1 MNFELGQLFI
11 ISTCYLSLL
20 FIIAY
25 CAEKGII
32 KRSLVN
38 HPLTYV
44 LSLGVYASAWAF
56 YGTTGLAHQYGFLFL
71 AYFLGICGAYLLAPV
86 LLAPILKLT
95 RTYQLGSLADL
106 FAFRFR
112 SSWAGTLT
120 TVFMLTAL
128 LPLIALQIQAVA
140 DSVDILS
147 QHGQQEKLALGF
159 CTLITLFTVLFGTR
173 HISSRDK
180 HTGLVMAIAFDSVVK
195 LIAMGAAG
203 IFALWFIFSGPTDL
217 EQWLT
222 TNADALNALHTP
234 LNDGPWRTLLLIFFA
249 AAMVMPHMFHMGFIE
264 NLNPKTLTTASW
276 GLPLFLLLFSLA
288 IPPILWAGLKL
299 NNPTTPEY
307 FILGVTLASDS
318 PWLVYLVFIGGLS
331 AASGITIVAT
341 LALSG
346 MLLNHVVLP
355 SYQPSNKVDIYRW
368 LLWTRRCLTILI
380 IATSYSFYWLLG
392 AKQDLSNLGIA
403 AFVGTLQ
410 FLPGVL
416 SVLYWPAANR
426 QGFISGLLIG
436 AAVWFTT
443 LMLPLFFEID
453 SITIPLINATFLLDE
468 NSWHIAT
475 IASLSANTLTFILV
489 SLLTPISEEE
499 IGAANACSV
508 DNVSR
513 PHRWML
519 AAQSPAEIQEQLGKI
534 LGSTVA
540 QHEVSQVLTDLNL
553 TMDEA
558 RPYALRRIRDR
569 IEANLSGLM
578 GPAVAKDIVDSFLPY
593 KLQADVYVTEDIN
606 FIENRF
612 EAYQFQLSGLAAE
625 LNNLRR
631 FHRHTLENLPLG
643 ICSIGKDSE
652 VLMWNRAMAAVTG
665 IGSSKVVGSRFED
678 IPEPWKSLFNQF
690 ATNPARNH
698 LSKEKLIID
707 GEPRWLSLHKAAIG
721 APFTDDEGLVILL
734 DDATDTQLLENKLIH
749 TERLASIG
757 QLAAGVAHE
766 IGNPVTGIACLA
778 QELKSESKEESTKQF
793 AEQILEQT
801 QRISRIVQTLVN
813 FSHQGSQ
820 YQADN
825 HHIRVAVQPLI
836 DKAIQLLT
844 LADKQ
849 KQPSYLNQCSPSAAV
864 MGDEQ
869 RLMQV
874 FINLLRNASDASPAN
889 SQITITTT
897 ASGPLLE
904 IALID
909 QGCGIPKQIQSKLFE
924 PFFTTKDPG
933 KGTGLGLALV
943 YSIIEEHSGQ
953 INIESPLDLE
963 QNSGTKVTVSLP
975 LVTV

>member
-11 ISTCYLSLL
+11 IGVCYLALL
-20 FIIAY
+20 FVIAY
-25 CAEKGII
+25 CAEKAII
-32 KRSLVN
+32 KRTWVN

-120 TVFMLTAL
+120 TGFMLLAM

-140 DSVDILS
+140 DSADILS
-147 QHGQQEKLALGF
+147 QHGQPEELALGF
-159 CTLITLFTVLFGTR
+159 CGLITLFTVLFGTR

-180 HTGLVMAIAFDSVVK
+180 HTGLVMAIAFDAVVK
-195 LIAMGAAG
+195 LLAMGAAG
-203 IFALWFIFSGPTDL
+203 IFALWFVFSGPTDL

-222 TNADALNALHTP
+222 TNADALASLHTP
-234 LNDGPWRTLLLIFFA
+234 LEEGPWRTLLLIFFA

-264 NLNPKTLTTASW
+264 NPHPKALFTASW
-276 GLPLFLLLFSLA
+276 GLPLFLLLFGLA

-299 NNPTTPEY
+299 NSPTTPEY
-307 FILGVTLASDS
+307 FILGIGLASDS
-318 PWLVYLVFIGGLS
+318 SWLVYLVFIGGLS
-331 AASGITIVAT
+331 AASGVTVVAT

-355 SYQPSNKVDIYRW
+355 SYQPSSKIDIYKW
-368 LLWTRRCLTILI
+368 LLWTRRFLTLLI
-380 IATSYSFYWLLG
+380 IAASYSFYWLLG
-392 AKQDLSNLGIA
+392 AKQDLSNLGIT

-410 FLPGVL
+410 FLPGIL

-426 QGFISGLLIG
+426 QGFISGLIVG
-436 AAVWFTT
+436 AIVWFLT
-443 LMLPLFFEID
+443 LMLPLFFEIQA
-453 SITIPLINATFLLDE
+453 IVFPIINLTLSLDE

-499 IGAANACSV
+499 VSAANACSV

-519 AAQSPAEIQEQLGKI
+519 AAQSPAEFQEQLGKI
-534 LGSTVA
+534 LGSKAA
-540 QHEVSQVLTDLNL
+540 QREVNQALQDLTLA
-553 TMDEA
+553 MDES
-558 RPYALRRIRDR
+558 RPYALRRLRDR

-578 GPAVAKDIVDSFLPY
+578 GPSVAKDIVDSFLPY

-606 FIENRF
+606 FIEGRF
-612 EAYQFQLSGLAAE
+612 EAYQSQLTGLAAE

-643 ICSIGKDSE
+643 VCSIGRDSE
-652 VLMWNRAMAAVTG
+652 VLMWNRAMAAITG

-678 IPEPWKSLFNQF
+678 IPDPWKSLFNRF

-698 LSKEKLIID
+698 LSKEKIMVD

-778 QELKSESKEESTKQF
+778 QELKSESLEDSTKQF

-801 QRISRIVQTLVN
+801 QRISRIVQTLVS
-813 FSHQGSQ
+813 FAHQGIQ
-820 YQADN
+820 YQPN
-825 HHIRVAVQPLI
+825 HQYTRIAVYPLI
-836 DKAIQLLT
+836 DKAIQLVE
-844 LADKQ
+844 LADKE
-849 KQPSYLNQCSPSAAV
+849 KQLVYLNQCSLSAAV

-874 FINLLRNASDASPAN
+874 FINLLRNACDASHAN
-889 SQITITTT
+889 SQIKVITTT
-897 ASGPLLE
+897 NGPLLN
-904 IALID
+904 IAVID
-909 QGCGIPKQIQSKLFE
+909 QGCGISKEAQSKMFE
-924 PFFTTKDPG
+924 PFFTTKEPG
-933 KGTGLGLALV
+933 KGTGLGLALT
-943 YSIIEEHSGQ
+943 YNIIEEHSGQ

-963 QNSGTKVTVSLP
+963 HNSGTKVTVSLP
-975 LVTV
+975 LVTA

>member
-1 MNFELGQLFI
+1 MNFELGHLFI
-11 ISTCYLSLL
+11 ISAGYLALL

-25 CAEKGII
+25 CAEKGVI
-32 KRSLVN
+32 KRTLVS
-38 HPLTYV
+38 HPVTYV

-56 YGTTGLAHQYGFLFL
+56 YGTTGLVHQYGFLFL

-120 TVFMLTAL
+120 TGFMLLAM

-140 DSVDILS
+140 DSADILS
-147 QHGQQEKLALGF
+147 QHGQPEELALGF
-159 CTLITLFTVLFGTR
+159 CGLITLFTVLFGTR
-173 HISSRDK
+173 HISSRDR
-180 HTGLVMAIAFDSVVK
+180 HTGLVMAIAFDSVIK
-195 LIAMGAAG
+195 LIAMGVAG
-203 IFALWFIFSGPTDL
+203 IFALWFVFNGPGDL
-217 EQWLT
+217 DQWLAS
-222 TNADALNALHTP
+222 NAEALTALHTP
-234 LNDGPWRTLLLIFFA
+234 LQEGPWRTLLLIFFA

-264 NLNPKTLTTASW
+264 NPSPKALYTASW
-276 GLPLFLLLFSLA
+276 GLPLYLLLFSLA

-307 FILGVTLASDS
+307 FILGASLTSES
-318 PWLVYLVFIGGLS
+318 PLLVGLIFIGGLS
-331 AASGITIVAT
+331 AASGVTIVAT

-346 MLLNHVVLP
+346 MLLNHVVLL
-355 SYQPSNKVDIYRW
+355 SYQPSSKVDIYKW
-368 LLWTRRCLTILI
+368 LLWTRRLLTLLI
-380 IATSYSFYWLLG
+380 ITASYGFYWLLG

-410 FLPGVL
+410 FLPGIL

-426 QGFISGLLIG
+426 QGFITGLIVG
-436 AAVWFTT
+436 AIVWFLT
-443 LMLPLFFEID
+443 LMLPLFFDIEF
-453 SITIPLINATFLLDE
+453 ITFPIINLTLPLDE

-475 IASLSANTLTFILV
+475 IASLSANTLTFVLV

-499 IGAANACSV
+499 VGAANACSV

-519 AAQSPAEIQEQLGKI
+519 AAQSPAEFQEQLGKI
-534 LGSTVA
+534 LGSRAA
-540 QHEVSQVLTDLNL
+540 QREVSQALQDLNL
-553 TMDEA
+553 AMDES
-558 RPYALRRIRDR
+558 RPYALRRLRDR

-606 FIENRF
+606 FIEGRF
-612 EAYQFQLSGLAAE
+612 EAYQSQLTGLAAE

-643 ICSIGKDSE
+643 VCSIGKDSE
-652 VLMWNRAMAAVTG
+652 VLMWNRAMAAITG

-678 IPEPWKSLFNQF
+678 IPEPWKSLFNRF

-698 LSKEKLIID
+698 LSKEKIIVD

-734 DDATDTQLLENKLIH
+734 DDATDTQLLENKLVH

-778 QELKSESKEESTKQF
+778 QELKSESQEDSTKQF

-801 QRISRIVQTLVN
+801 QRITRIVQTLVS
-813 FSHQGSQ
+813 FAHQGSQ
-820 YQADN
+820 HQPTNQYT
-825 HHIRVAVQPLI
+825 RVVIKPLI
-836 DKAIQLLT
+836 EKAIQLLQ

-849 KQPSYLNQCSPSAAV
+849 KQLVFLNECSDSAAV

-874 FINLLRNASDASPAN
+874 FINLLRNASDASPAK
-889 SQITITTT
+889 SQIKVTTV
-897 ASGPLLE
+897 ACGSLLKV
-904 IALID
+904 AVAD
-909 QGCGIPKQIQSKLFE
+909 QGCGIPKPIQNKLFE

-943 YSIIEEHSGQ
+943 YNIIEDHSGQ
-953 INIESPLDLE
+953 ISIESPLDLK

-975 LVTV
+975 LVTA